1 MRKHKKHYAG
11 ALAVALATT
20 SAVSMLTPTSNS
32 DSAKLFSGTSNFS
45 IIVKAATSVTI
56 GDKTD
61 FTTSGVEITGLS
73 QAGLDKVNSADKII
87 LKIPAIDGIKTIKNE
102 AFSSKFNN

>member
-11 ALAVALATT
+11 VLTVALATT

-32 DSAKLFSGTSNFS
+32 DGANLFSDTSNFS

-61 FTTSGVEITGLS
+61 FTTSGTESPV
-73 QAGLDKVNSADKII
+73 
-87 LKIPAIDGIKTIKNE
+87 
-102 AFSSKFNN
+102 